1 MKSFTMDIVLRRI
14 RLGGMF
20 LLSGAAFCLPCSL
33 WAQST
38 SSRSISGVVTD
49 AATGDPLI
57 GATVQVKGTTVG
69 TSTDL
74 NGAFAINLPTDRR
87 TLIFSY
93 VGYQSQELSINRGE
107 TSLHVALQGDA
118 NALDEVVVVGYG
130 QQKKGMLVSSVQ
142 SIAPSDL
149 RLPSSSL
156 STGFAGRLAG
166 VIAVQRNGQ
175 PGADQADFWIRG
187 ISTFG
192 SATDPLIILDGVAID
207 ANELNGLDPEIIES
221 FSVLKDATATALY
234 GSRGANGVM
243 IVTTKSGKNLDK
255 PIVNFRFETALS
267 TPTSRPETVDAV
279 TYMQMY
285 NESVLTRGTGQI
297 PYTQAKIDG
306 TRAHRNQYIYP
317 DVDWYEE
324 MFKNLAVNENFN
336 FNIRGGSSRVDYFM
350 SATVRHEEGMLKN
363 LSRDYFSY
371 NNNYSVWRYAFQNN
385 VNVNLTRTTKVSL
398 KINTQLRDTH
408 GPVKASE
415 DIFGMIMNGNP
426 ADMPIT
432 FPDDPTVNHIRWG
445 GKAMVK
451 NPVAEMVT
459 GYKDEFQSVLN
470 ANLSLDQN
478 FDFITE
484 GLSASA
490 LISFKNY
497 SYTQTSRSAG
507 YNSYE
512 IAGTGTGED
521 GSETYDLEIRGNEQ
535 STTLSTSSGSEGDR
549 KIYIQGM
556 INYNRDFGPHN
567 VSAMLVY
574 NQEETAISNPG
585 TLFASLPKRKL
596 GLAGRLTYGYDNRYL
611 VEANFG
617 YNGSENFARGRRFG
631 FFPSVAV
638 GYVVS
643 QEKYWERLKKVVSYF
658 KLRGSYGL
666 VGNDGDNTRFMYM
679 SDLSLSGADYTTGYD
694 GEYTLSGPV
703 YNRFENTNI
712 TWETGRKL
720 NVGVD
725 LQFWNRL
732 NLVADMFQEIRSG
745 IFLERGTIP
754 AFLGTS
760 STKVYGNLG
769 EVKNRGVD
777 LSMDYTQRIGKDFF
791 LSVKG
796 TFTFARN
803 TVLEQDEPDFLQ
815 YPNLS
820 RVGHSVNS
828 FLLYEAQRLFI
839 DDNEVKYSP
848 EQLLGGTIMAGD
860 IKYVNQPDAN
870 GEYDNVINSNDRIY
884 AGYPEVPEIVYG
896 FGFSAQWKGFDFS
909 LFFQGAAHTSLV
921 MSGFHPFGINNN
933 VKRNVMQFVADDYW
947 NESNP
952 DIHAAYPRL
961 SVEEYG
967 NNTTAS
973 TYWLRDAS
981 FLKLKNAEI
990 GYTYKKMRFYISGSN
1005 LLTFSRFK
1013 LWDPEQG
1020 GGSGLK
1026 YPTQRVFNIGF
1037 QMTL

>member
-1 MKSFTMDIVLRRI
+1 MDTVLRRI
-14 RLGGMF
+14 RLIGMF
-20 LLSGAAFCLPCSL
+20 LLSGAACFRPCDLSAQPTLPR
-33 WAQST
+33 T
-38 SSRSISGVVTD
+38 VSGVVTD

-74 NGAFAINLPTDRR
+74 NGAFTINLPTDRR
-87 TLIFSY
+87 TLLFSY
-93 VGYQSQELSINRGE
+93 VGYQTQELSVSRSE

-149 RLPSSSL
+149 RMPSSSL

-432 FPDDPTVNHIRWG
+432 FPDDPAVNHIRWG

-478 FDFITE
+478 FDFLTE

-512 IAGTGTGED
+512 IAGTGIGED

-585 TLFASLPKRKL
+585 TLFASLPKRKQ
-596 GLAGRLTYGYDNRYL
+596 GIAGRLTYGYDNRYL
-611 VEANFG
+611 IEANFG

-643 QEKYWERLKKVVSYF
+643 QEKYWEPLKKVVSYF

-666 VGNDGDNTRFMYM
+666 VGNDGDDTRFMYM

-732 NLVADMFQEIRSG
+732 NLVADLFQEIRSG

-754 AFLGTS
+754 AFLGAS

-777 LSMDYTQRIGKDFF
+777 LSMDYTQRIGRDFF

-870 GEYDNVINSNDRIY
+870 GNYDNVINSNDRIY

-896 FGFSAQWKGFDFS
+896 FGFSAQWKGLDFS

-933 VKRNVMQFVADDYW
+933 VKRNVMRFVADDYW
-947 NESNP
+947 SESNP

-967 NNTTAS
+967 NNTVAS

>member
-350 SATVRHEEGMLKN
+350 SATVRHEEGMLKS

-585 TLFASLPKRKL
+585 TLFASLPKRKQ

-947 NESNP
+947 SESNP

-967 NNTTAS
+967 NNTAAS